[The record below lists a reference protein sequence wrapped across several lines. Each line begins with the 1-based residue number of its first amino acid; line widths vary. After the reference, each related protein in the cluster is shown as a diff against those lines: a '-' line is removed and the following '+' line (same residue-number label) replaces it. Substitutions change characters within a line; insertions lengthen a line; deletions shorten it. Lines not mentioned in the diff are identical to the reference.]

1 MEAVQTCTMRI
12 EAALGNEPAVQRFLT
27 EALGTTE
34 CPPKAR
40 KELRLA
46 VEELFVNVARY
57 ADDPVSVSL
66 ASDGC
71 GARVVLR
78 DGGVP
83 ERVERHADPEA
94 PRSVEETPI
103 GGLGIMMVK
112 RLMDAHSYR
121 YVDGC
126 NEVTIAKRW

>member
-1 MEAVQTCTMRI
+1 MHHAHRGGVGQRACRAAV
-12 EAALGNEPAVQRFLT
+12 P
-27 EALGTTE
+27 
-34 CPPKAR
+34 
-40 KELRLA
+40 
-46 VEELFVNVARY
+46 
-57 ADDPVSVSL
+57 
-66 ASDGC
+66 
-71 GARVVLR
+71 
-78 DGGVP
+78 DGGFGNDGVP
-83 ERVERHADPEA
+83 ADPEA

>member
-1 MEAVQTCTMRI
+1 MSMPFTHLDASGSARMVDVTAKQPTVR
-12 EAALGNEPAVQRFLT
+12 AATASGKVMVAPEVI
-27 EALGTTE
+27 AL
-34 CPPKAR
+34 
-40 KELRLA
+40 
-46 VEELFVNVARY
+46 
-57 ADDPVSVSL
+57 
-66 ASDGC
+66 
-71 GARVVLR
+71 LR

-83 ERVERHADPEA
+83 FDPFGHADPEA

-126 NEVTIAKRW
+126 NEVTIAKCW

>member
-1 MEAVQTCTMRI
+1 MRI

-57 ADDPVSVSL
+57 AYDPGSGDVEVSVSL
-66 ASDGC
+66 ASDG
-71 GARVVLR
+71 
-78 DGGVP
+78 GVP
-83 ERVERHADPEA
+83 FDPFGHADPEA

>member
-1 MEAVQTCTMRI
+1 MR
-12 EAALGNEPAVQRFLT
+12 
-27 EALGTTE
+27 TT
-34 CPPKAR
+34 
-40 KELRLA
+40 
-46 VEELFVNVARY
+46 
-57 ADDPVSVSL
+57 
-66 ASDGC
+66 
-71 GARVVLR
+71 RVGR
-78 DGGVP
+78 CGGVGVS
-83 ERVERHADPEA
+83 RVRRVRGEGGAARRRRAVRPVRARDPEA

>member
-1 MEAVQTCTMRI
+1 MWRCRCLSRPTGAGRGWCCAT
-12 EAALGNEPAVQRFLT
+12 AACRST
-27 EALGTTE
+27 RSGTPT
-34 CPPKAR
+34 
-40 KELRLA
+40 
-46 VEELFVNVARY
+46 
-57 ADDPVSVSL
+57 
-66 ASDGC
+66 
-71 GARVVLR
+71 
-78 DGGVP
+78 
-83 ERVERHADPEA
+83 PEA